1 MAPKRYPK
9 IHAQSKVLQTEAP
22 QALDTAQLLYPHS
35 REQRISSPSS
45 PPCPLSLLLVVQV
58 LLRLPVVVLA
68 LTGVPYARIAY
79 LVEHVLELVLCQS

>member
-1 MAPKRYPK
+1 
-9 IHAQSKVLQTEAP
+9 
-22 QALDTAQLLYPHS
+22 
-35 REQRISSPSS
+35 
-45 PPCPLSLLLVVQV
+45 LLLVVQV